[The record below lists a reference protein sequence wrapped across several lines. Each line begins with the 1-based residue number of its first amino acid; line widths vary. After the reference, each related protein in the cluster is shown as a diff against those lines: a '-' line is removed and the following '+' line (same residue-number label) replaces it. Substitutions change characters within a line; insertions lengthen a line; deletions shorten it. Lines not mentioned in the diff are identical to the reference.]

1 MKPGDLVQVT
11 LRRRGVLG
19 PLPVGILVD
28 IRRREYPLEGERE
41 LDYVV
46 LVGVDAEAFPAKSP
60 ARHLL
65 HVGATRGAHQLWI
78 ISTGTPSPLIPPG
91 LAGLDGL
98 GTE

>member
-11 LRRRGVLG
+11 LRRRGVHG

-46 LVGVDAEAFPAKSP
+46 VVDGQERHTTRRWLRLV
-60 ARHLL
+60 
-65 HVGATRGAHQLWI
+65 
-78 ISTGTPSPLIPPG
+78 
-91 LAGLDGL
+91 
-98 GTE
+98 TEEIDNPMEKP

>member
-28 IRRREYPLEGERE
+28 IRRREYPLQGEKE

-46 LVGVDAEAFPAKSP
+46 VVDGQE
-60 ARHLL
+60 RHMSKRWLKE
-65 HVGATRGAHQLWI
+65 VN
-78 ISTGTPSPLIPPG
+78 P
-91 LAGLDGL
+91 DG
-98 GTE
+98 

>member
-28 IRRREYPLEGERE
+28 IRRREYPLQGEKE

-46 LVGVDAEAFPAKSP
+46 VVDGQE
-60 ARHLL
+60 RHLAKKWL
-65 HVGATRGAHQLWI
+65 RMVAEEI
-78 ISTGTPSPLIPPG
+78 DSPMESP
-91 LAGLDGL
+91 
-98 GTE
+98 

>member
-11 LRRRGVLG
+11 LRRRGVHG

-46 LVGVDAEAFPAKSP
+46 VVDGQERHTTRRWLRLVIEEIDNSMENP
-60 ARHLL
+60 
-65 HVGATRGAHQLWI
+65 
-78 ISTGTPSPLIPPG
+78 
-91 LAGLDGL
+91 
-98 GTE
+98 

>member
-28 IRRREYPLEGERE
+28 IRHREYPLEGEKE

-46 LVGVDAEAFPAKSP
+46 VVDGQE
-60 ARHLL
+60 RHLAKKWL
-65 HVGATRGAHQLWI
+65 RMVTEEI
-78 ISTGTPSPLIPPG
+78 DSPMESP
-91 LAGLDGL
+91 
-98 GTE
+98 